1 MLFIHETFLAYKF
14 ETLKNCKKLKHIT
27 IMIIPL
33 IYIFSSSVIFDQ
45 QLKITLIS
53 KPFSWKTLSL
63 PPPPEK
69 THSPLF
75 THYPPKNSKSAG
87 TPFLLTL
94 KIFQP
99 PPPPTERGGEDTMS
113 HMKVPMFLLTLHCT
127 AKFINKWSY
136 FCIKRRNIYFQKFKT
151 DELNISKTKKL

>member
-14 ETLKNCKKLKHIT
+14 ETLKNCKKLKHIM
-27 IMIIPL
+27 IMNIPL
-33 IYIFSSSVIFDQ
+33 IYIFSSYVIFDQ

-69 THSPLF
+69 IHSPLF

-99 PPPPTERGGEDTMS
+99 PPHLQKGGEGGGHYES
-113 HMKVPMFLLTLHCT
+113 YESSNVPLNFTLYCKIH
-127 AKFINKWSY
+127 
-136 FCIKRRNIYFQKFKT
+136 
-151 DELNISKTKKL
+151 